1 MKRRTTLVGA
11 ASLMAAGWPG
21 RHALAA
27 DFPSMPVRIISP
39 YPAGSVDAVIRGLGE
54 RLASIWNQ
62 PVVVEGK
69 PGANEILAA
78 DAVAKAA
85 PDGHTLFIGTES
97 TFATNALLYKL
108 PYDATNGLVP
118 VTELVGM
125 RMALVVR
132 PGLPVDSLA
141 SFIALMKR
149 DGAKHSYGSGGVG
162 SPLHL
167 LMESLRQSAGFE
179 MQHVPYK
186 VLPQALQD
194 MFGERL
200 DAIFLSVATAAP
212 IATSGKLK
220 ILAVTGSSR
229 VKNLPTFEE
238 SGFPTQ
244 VDSSFLGMALP
255 SGAQPALV
263 KRIQADVATALR
275 SPELNAALLQPQDLI
290 VVASEPAQFEARI
303 AARRKSTAELVRKL
317 NIKLE

>member
-1 MKRRTTLVGA
+1 MKRRTTLLGV
-11 ASLMAAGWPG
+11 ASLAAIVWPG
-21 RHALAA
+21 HQALAA

-39 YPAGSVDAVIRGLGE
+39 YPAGSVDTVIRGLGD
-54 RLASIWNQ
+54 RLAAIWKQ
-62 PVVVEGK
+62 PVVVDSK

-78 DAVAKAA
+78 DAVAKSA

-97 TFATNALLYKL
+97 TFATNPLLYKL

-118 VTELVGM
+118 VTEMVGM

-132 PGLPVDSLA
+132 SGLPVDSLA

-149 DGAKHSYGSGGVG
+149 DGARSSYGSGGVG

-179 MQHVPYK
+179 MNHVPYK

-194 MFGERL
+194 LFGERL
-200 DAIFLSVATAAP
+200 DAIFLSAATALP

-220 ILAVTGSSR
+220 ILAVTGSTR
-229 VKNLPTFEE
+229 VKNVPTFEE

-244 VDSSFLGMALP
+244 VESSFLGMALP
-255 SGAQPALV
+255 RGAPSALV
-263 KRIQADVATALR
+263 KRIQADVSTVLR
-275 SPELNAALLQPQDLI
+275 SSEFNTAILQPLDLI
-290 VVASEPAQFEARI
+290 LVASEPAQFEARI
-303 AARRKSTAELVRKL
+303 TARNKSAGELIRKL

>member
-1 MKRRTTLVGA
+1 MKRRTTLLGA
-11 ASLMAAGWPG
+11 ASLAAAGWPG
-21 RHALAA
+21 HQALAA

-54 RLASIWNQ
+54 RLAAIWKQ
-62 PVVVEGK
+62 PVVVEAK

-97 TFATNALLYKL
+97 TFANNPFLYKL
-108 PYDATNGLVP
+108 PYDATHGLVP
-118 VTELVGM
+118 VTELVGL

-132 PGLPVDSLA
+132 PGLSVDSLA

-149 DGAKHSYGSGGVG
+149 DGAKHSYGSGGLG

-194 MFGERL
+194 LYGERL
-200 DAIFLSVATAAP
+200 DAIFLSVATALP
-212 IATSGKLK
+212 IVASGKLK
-220 ILAVTGSSR
+220 ILAVTGNTR
-229 VKNLPTFEE
+229 VKNVPTFAE
-238 SGFPTQ
+238 SGFPTE
-244 VDSSFLGMALP
+244 VDSSLLGMALP
-255 SGAQPALV
+255 RGAAPALV
-263 KRIQADVATALR
+263 KRIQADVATVLR
-275 SPELNAALLQPQDLI
+275 SPEFNNALLQPQDLI

-303 AARRKSTAELVRKL
+303 AARSKSTGELIRKL
-317 NIKLE
+317 DIKPE